1 MNSLDVINE
10 RKSKEFVSVSKAE
23 MITNVPYYRILY
35 AINDDIILHSRV
47 GKHLLVNPPDIQQ
60 RRIDQLM
67 NSVGEMIIKTLK
79 KQGRFENTWIKTW
92 EDEEETMTE
101 LEYELWIREKI
112 AATGGDATM
121 GDEEKVYWKNKGLCV
136 SK

>member
-10 RKSKEFVSVSKAE
+10 KKSKEFVSISKAE
-23 MITNVPYYRILY
+23 MITNVPYYIILY
-35 AINDDIILHSRV
+35 ALNDDIILHSRV

-92 EDEEETMTE
+92 EEEEESMTD

-112 AATGGDATM
+112 ATTGGDATM
-121 GDEEKVYWKNKGLCV
+121 GDKEKQYWKDKGLCV
-136 SK
+136 

>member
-35 AINDDIILHSRV
+35 ALNDDIILHSRV

-92 EDEEETMTE
+92 EDEEDSMTE

-112 AATGGDATM
+112 AATGSDATM
-121 GDEEKVYWKNKGLCV
+121 GEDEKKYWKDKGLCV

>member
-10 RKSKEFVSVSKAE
+10 RKSKEFVSISKAE

-47 GKHLLVNPPDIQQ
+47 GKHLLVNPPDILQ
-60 RRIDQLM
+60 RRRDGLM
-67 NSVGEMIIKTLK
+67 NSLGEMIIKTLK
-79 KQGRFENTWIKTW
+79 KQGRFEDAWNKTW
-92 EDEEETMTE
+92 EDEEDNMTE
-101 LEYELWIREKI
+101 LEYELWVREKI

-121 GDEEKVYWKNKGLCV
+121 EEEERQYWKDKGLCV

>member
-10 RKSKEFVSVSKAE
+10 KKSKEFVSISKAE

-35 AINDDIILHSRV
+35 ALNDDIILHSRV

-92 EDEEETMTE
+92 EEEEESMTE

-121 GDEEKVYWKNKGLCV
+121 GDKEKQYWRDKGLCV
-136 SK
+136 